1 MAQGTQRPDSLPLG
15 RSGARAAADP
25 SFPPTTSGLPDTA
38 SRPLRMGTAWRDVAA
53 TSRDRLH
60 ASTDESV
67 DGLIQARQLYRHPR
81 MQRLAKRSA

>member
-1 MAQGTQRPDSLPLG
+1 
-15 RSGARAAADP
+15 
-25 SFPPTTSGLPDTA
+25 
-38 SRPLRMGTAWRDVAA
+38 MGTAWRDVAA